1 MRAAEWIRLGLILAL
16 GAAAAVRLRTWE
28 RPPLLVVIG
37 LLIIVGVGLGA
48 VVALILAGIDSISS
62 NALWLV
68 LLAVIVFE
76 LYRWRLRRRK
86 RT

>member
-1 MRAAEWIRLGLILAL
+1 MGAAEWIALGLLLAL
-16 GAAAAVRLRTWE
+16 GAAGAVRWRAWKQP
-28 RPPLLVVIG
+28 RLLVVIG
-37 LLIIVGVGLGA
+37 LLITLGVGIGA
-48 VVALILAGIDSISS
+48 VIGLILAGIDSISS